1 MTETEI
7 GQGLEQL
14 SQFDYFAFVLEHYGE
29 PPLWQRATGFAT
41 LLHIIL
47 EQQVSLASAKAA
59 FKRLEQTI
67 AVEPAPFLMLDDAA
81 LKQIGFSRQ
90 KTRYGRILATALLE
104 DELNLEGLEL
114 LNDAEARAE
123 LTKLKG
129 IGRWTADIYL
139 LMALGRP
146 NIWPK
151 GDIALASAYQ
161 YLRGL
166 TEKPS
171 QDDLESIAEN
181 WQPYRSLAA
190 KLLWHYY
197 LSR

>member
-1 MTETEI
+1 MTEIEI
-7 GQGLEQL
+7 KKGLERL
-14 SQFDYFAFVLEHYGE
+14 SQFDYFAFVIEKYGE

-59 FKRLEQTI
+59 FERLEQTI

-104 DELNLEGLEL
+104 GEFNLEGLEL

-166 TEKPS
+166 TERPS
-171 QDDLESIAEN
+171 QDDLEIMAEI
-181 WQPYRSLAA
+181 WRPYRSLAA